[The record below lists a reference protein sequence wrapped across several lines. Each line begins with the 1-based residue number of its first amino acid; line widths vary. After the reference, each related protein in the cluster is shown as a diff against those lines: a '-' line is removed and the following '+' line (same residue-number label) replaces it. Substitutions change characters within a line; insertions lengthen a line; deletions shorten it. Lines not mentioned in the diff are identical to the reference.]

1 MSYQNC
7 AWSLNRYNDGAW
19 TILPQNT
26 SDSIAEPTKC
36 VSKQRV
42 TRREHA
48 WSPRPRKLFSLR
60 TVSCV
65 LKLNKS

>member
-26 SDSIAEPTKC
+26 SDSTAEPTKC

-48 WSPRPRKLFSLR
+48 WSPRPGMFQRIQQD
-60 TVSCV
+60 
-65 LKLNKS
+65 